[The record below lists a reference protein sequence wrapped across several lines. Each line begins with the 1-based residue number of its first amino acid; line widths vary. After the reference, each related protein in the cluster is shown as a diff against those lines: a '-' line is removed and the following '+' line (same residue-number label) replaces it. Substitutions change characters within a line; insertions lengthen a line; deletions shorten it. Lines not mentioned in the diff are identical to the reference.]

1 MKDIYL
7 LIGGNMGDRVA
18 NMQEALRQIGLSCG
32 KIVRQTGLYETSA
45 WGNTD
50 QPDFLNQ
57 AIEIESSYPAS
68 ELLKSILFIE
78 RNMGRSR
85 NIPLGPRI
93 IDIDILFFGNRIIN
107 EPGLEIP
114 HPRMT
119 QRRFVLVPLNDIAP
133 SFVHPVFQRTVKQL
147 LETCTDSLA
156 VNKYVP
162 IVNNKQ

>member
-18 NMQEALRQIGLSCG
+18 SMKEAVEQIGKRCG
-32 KIVRQTGLYETSA
+32 QILHQSGLYETAA

-57 AIEIESSYPAS
+57 AIQIQTGSGPHD
-68 ELLKSILFIE
+68 LLKTILSIE
-78 RNMGRSR
+78 KNMGRFR

-93 IDIDILFFGNRIIN
+93 IDIDIVFFDNQIISDA
-107 EPGLEIP
+107 GLEVP
-114 HPRMT
+114 HPRMS
-119 QRRFVLVPLNDIAP
+119 QRRFVLVPLNEIAP
-133 SFVHPVFQRTVKQL
+133 DFIHPVLKITVREL
-147 LETCTDSLA
+147 LKNCDDPLP
-156 VNKYVP
+156 VNKYEP